1 MGHLITLRRPP
12 GSWVWRESQGE
23 PGRILHETYQNNTIV
38 VNVILPGHPLFPGYA
53 ARIVTTGNGA
63 ATIQNVGEGLAP
75 LQGKFSPFANTIDNA
90 CIPVSQNDINNT
102 H

>member
-1 MGHLITLRRPP
+1 M
-12 GSWVWRESQGE
+12 
-23 PGRILHETYQNNTIV
+23 
-38 VNVILPGHPLFPGYA
+38 ILPGHPLFPGYA